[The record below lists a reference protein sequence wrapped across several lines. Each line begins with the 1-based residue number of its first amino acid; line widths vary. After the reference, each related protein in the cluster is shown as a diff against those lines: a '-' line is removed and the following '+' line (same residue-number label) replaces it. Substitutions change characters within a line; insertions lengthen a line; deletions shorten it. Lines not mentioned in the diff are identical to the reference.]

1 MKRNYLFPYR
11 FRFWGWVLLVP
22 SLCLGLNVLYGWGP
36 SFHWM
41 DELSVIGLTMAL
53 LFIGFARCRQ
63 EDECTATLRLKA
75 LTLAILT
82 EYAVLIAGTLI
93 YYDFDYFTF
102 VCYNLFTVL
111 VVFALLHQG
120 FVWFCQ
126 KGWINVNTTRMWLFP
141 SKCKQA
147 GWALAVPF
155 AAACIYVLIA
165 DINLNHWLDEVSV
178 IGLTVSL
185 LLISFSREKQEDE
198 YITALRSKAW
208 VWAVYVSYIILL
220 IGTVSFYG
228 DAYLYFFFSNL
239 FTLPVVFILRFRWM
253 MYQLKKEENNHDE

>member
-1 MKRNYLFPYR
+1 M
-11 FRFWGWVLLVP
+11 
-22 SLCLGLNVLYGWGP
+22 
-36 SFHWM
+36 
-41 DELSVIGLTMAL
+41 
-53 LFIGFARCRQ
+53 
-63 EDECTATLRLKA
+63 
-75 LTLAILT
+75 
-82 EYAVLIAGTLI
+82 
-93 YYDFDYFTF
+93 
-102 VCYNLFTVL
+102 
-111 VVFALLHQG
+111 
-120 FVWFCQ
+120 
-126 KGWINVNTTRMWLFP
+126 
-141 SKCKQA
+141 
-147 GWALAVPF
+147 AVPF